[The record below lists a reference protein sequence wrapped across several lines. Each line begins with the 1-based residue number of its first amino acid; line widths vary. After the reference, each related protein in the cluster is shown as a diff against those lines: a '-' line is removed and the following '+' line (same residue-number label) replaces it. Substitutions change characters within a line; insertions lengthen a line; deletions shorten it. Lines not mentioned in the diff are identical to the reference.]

1 MKKNFVFCL
10 LIFSCFS
17 SKSQSLYQYTIFNID
32 GDTIHLKT
40 DSTRMLFIIAPVN
53 PSDTLISHI
62 AAFKNK
68 YGNQI
73 KVIGVLSKED
83 GYNDANKA
91 AVKQIYDTTGVIL
104 TEGVYTHKSSGE
116 QQAPFM
122 KLLTHKDMNWYFDH
136 EVVGIGQK
144 FFVSRTGR
152 LHAVLRPQTPL
163 EAPAVKRIMEPMATT
178 QNPE

>member
-1 MKKNFVFCL
+1 MKKSFFL
-10 LIFSCFS
+10 LLVIFIISLQS
-17 SKSQSLYQYTIFNID
+17 RSQSLYQHTILNID

-73 KVIGVLSKED
+73 KVIGVLSRED
-83 GYNDANKA
+83 GYNEANKA
-91 AVKQIYDTTGVIL
+91 AIKQIYDTTGIIL
-104 TEGVYTHKSSGE
+104 TEGVYTHKTSGA

-122 KLLTHKDMNWYFDH
+122 KLFTHKDMNWYFDTD
-136 EVVGIGQK
+136 VVGIGQK
-144 FFVSRTGR
+144 FFVSRAGR
-152 LHAVLRPQTPL
+152 LHAVLRPQTSL
-163 EAPAVKRIMEPMATT
+163 EGSAVKRIMEPAAT
-178 QNPE
+178 QQ

>member
-1 MKKNFVFCL
+1 MKFFLFLSLVVIVTL
-10 LIFSCFS
+10 HA
-17 SKSQSLYQYTIFNID
+17 KSQSLYQYTIFDIN

-73 KVIGVLSKED
+73 KVIGVLSRED
-83 GYNDANKA
+83 GYNDANKTV
-91 AVKQIYDTTGVIL
+91 VKQIYDTTGVIL
-104 TEGVYTHKSSGE
+104 TEGVYTHKTSGE

-122 KLLTHKDMNWYFDH
+122 KLFTHKDMNWYFDTD
-136 EVVGIGQK
+136 VVGVGQK
-144 FFVSRTGR
+144 FFVSRFGR

-163 EAPAVKRIMEPMATT
+163 EGPAIKRIMEPTAV

>member
-1 MKKNFVFCL
+1 MKKSLVFLVL
-10 LIFSCFS
+10 LCGCFA
-17 SKSQSLYQYTIFNID
+17 SKAQSLYPYTIFNID

-53 PSDTLISHI
+53 PSDTLIGHI

-68 YGNQI
+68 YGDQI
-73 KVIGVLSKED
+73 KVIGVLSRED
-83 GYNDANKA
+83 GYNDEMKNT
-91 AVKQIYDTTGVIL
+91 VKQIYDTTGIVL
-104 TEGVYTHKSSGE
+104 TEGVYTHKTSGE

-122 KLLTHKDMNWYFDH
+122 KLLTHKDMNWYFDQD
-136 EVVGIGQK
+136 VVGIGQK
-144 FFVSRTGR
+144 FFISRTGR

-163 EAPAVKRIMEPMATT
+163 EAPAIKRIMEPTMV